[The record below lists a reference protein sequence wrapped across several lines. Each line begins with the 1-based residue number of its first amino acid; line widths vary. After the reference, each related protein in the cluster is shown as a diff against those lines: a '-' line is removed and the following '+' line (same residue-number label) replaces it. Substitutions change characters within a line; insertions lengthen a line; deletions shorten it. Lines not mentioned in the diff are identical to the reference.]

1 MRGPAAGARRRG
13 RRRSD
18 VSVDRVWSGDVYAR
32 VSTAGA
38 DGVRAF
44 VLVPGIGVTS
54 NYFERLALRLNELGP
69 VVALDLPGFGGVPHP
84 GRPMSVV
91 EYAELVG
98 DVVDQLGLDDPVLV
112 GHSMGTQIVAAL
124 AATRDVGE
132 VVLISPVV
140 NARERRRLTVLVRFA
155 QSCLHEP
162 SRVVALALWAY
173 ALSGVRWIFRILPN
187 VLRFP
192 LEDVLPRVTARTL
205 VVSGEED
212 RLVPRGWAAE
222 VTRLLPRGTSWRIP
236 GAAHS
241 VMHRNAEEVARL
253 CVAHV
258 LHRLPEDDRVHPVPE
273 DPDQPGDGHRGAGVD
288 PVQGRQAELGGV
300 LADDDDLMARGKT
313 LQAEAAVHAEGLADD
328 R

>member
-1 MRGPAAGARRRG
+1 MRPPRARRRG
-13 RRRSD
+13 RSD
-18 VSVDRVWSGDVYAR
+18 VTVERVWSGDVYAR
-32 VSTAGA
+32 VSTAGT
-38 DGVRAF
+38 DGARAF

-54 NYFERLALRLNELGP
+54 NYFERLALRLNDLGP

-91 EYAELVG
+91 QYAELVG
-98 DVVDQLGLDDPVLV
+98 QVVDELGLEDPVLV

-124 AATRDVGE
+124 AASRPVSD

-140 NARERRRLTVLVRFA
+140 NAAERRALTVVLRFA
-155 QSCLHEP
+155 QSCLREP
-162 SRVVALALWAY
+162 PRVVALALGAY
-173 ALSGVRWIFRILPN
+173 ALCGVRWIFRILPA

-192 LEDVLPRVTARTL
+192 LEDVLPRITGRTL

-212 RLVPRGWAAE
+212 RLVPPSWAEE

-253 CVAHV
+253 CVEHV
-258 LHRLPEDDRVHPVPE
+258 RDRLPGGDQVHRLEE
-273 DPDQPGDGHRGAGVD
+273 EELASGDGHHGAGLEAVK
-288 PVQGRQAELGGV
+288 GRLTELGGI
-300 LADDDDLMARGKT
+300 LADDDELMARGKT
-313 LQAEAAVHAEGLADD
+313 EQAEAAQRAEGVSDD
-328 R
+328 G

>member
-1 MRGPAAGARRRG
+1 VRGAAGGGHR

-18 VSVDRVWSGDVYAR
+18 VTVDRVWSGGVYAR

-38 DGVRAF
+38 DGDRAF

-98 DVVDQLGLDDPVLV
+98 RVVDQLGLEDPVLV
-112 GHSMGTQIVAAL
+112 GHSMGTQVVAAL
-124 AATRDVGE
+124 AATREVGD

-140 NARERRRLTVLVRFA
+140 NAHERRAATVLLRFA
-155 QSCLHEP
+155 ESCLHEP
-162 SRVVALALWAY
+162 PRVVALALWAY
-173 ALSGVRWIFRILPN
+173 ALCGVRWIFRVLPN

-192 LEDVLPRVTARTL
+192 LEDVLPRITARTL

-212 RLVPRGWAAE
+212 RLVPRDWAAE

-258 LHRLPEDDRVHPVPE
+258 LHRLPDDDRVHRLPE
-273 DPDQPGDGHRGAGVD
+273 ESVDTGDGHRGAGLEAVE
-288 PVQGRQAELGGV
+288 GRLTELGGI
-300 LADDDDLMARGKT
+300 LADDDALMARGKT
-313 LQAEAAVHAEGLADD
+313 LQTEAAQRAEGLTDD
-328 R
+328 G